1 MKIDESSSI
10 SLKRLQTLTD
20 SFFALALILLVVFIE
35 KPPEDMKPTEEAIR
49 KYLFCQLD
57 VVTAYLVTFINIA
70 FYWFFSHNQ
79 SKYIRRSDGVH
90 IWLTIIILMFVG
102 LLPFANSL
110 TVAFSASLTVNIF
123 YSCVVFLVG
132 LLFCIDWFHAA
143 GKDRLIDRS
152 LDTVNIDELSTES
165 LVQPAAALLSLGG
178 AFIGTFWWQVP
189 YLLIPVAIF
198 AVNTLWARKKA
209 KQGRIRKTE

>member
-1 MKIDESSSI
+1 MKSDESSSI

-35 KPPEDMKPTEEAIR
+35 KPPQDMKPTEEAIR
-49 KYLFCQLD
+49 NYLSGQLD

-79 SKYIRRSDGVH
+79 SKYLRRSDGVH
-90 IWLTIIILMFVG
+90 TWLTIITLMFVG
-102 LLPFANSL
+102 LLPFSNSL
-110 TVAFSASLTVNIF
+110 TVAFPASLTVNIF

-132 LLFCIDWFHAA
+132 LLFCLDWFHAA

-152 LDTVNIDELSTES
+152 LNADRIDQLSVES
-165 LVQPAAALLSLGG
+165 LVQPAAALFSLGG
-178 AFIGTFWWQVP
+178 AFIGTLWWQVP
-189 YLLIPVAIF
+189 YLLVPVATF
-198 AVNTLWARKKA
+198 AVSTLWARKKA
-209 KQGRIRKTE
+209 RQGRIREPE